1 MTEATRIAKLW
12 SGFHRLSEEHRDL
25 ILKISES
32 IAHADKDSKKNLIG
46 KKKTGKT
53 LHM

>member
-1 MTEATRIAKLW
+1 MTEDAKIAKLW

-32 IAHADKDSKKNLIG
+32 IAHADKNSKNLCT
-46 KKKTGKT
+46 KKKTGKI
-53 LHM
+53 LHV